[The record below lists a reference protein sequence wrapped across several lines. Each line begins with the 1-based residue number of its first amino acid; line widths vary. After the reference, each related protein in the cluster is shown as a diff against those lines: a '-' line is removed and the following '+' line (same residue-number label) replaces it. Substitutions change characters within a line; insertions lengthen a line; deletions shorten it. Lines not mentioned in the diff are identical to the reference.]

1 MISKII
7 ALIKSKKI
15 YYMPFGFVLIGILS
29 ISPLLVALFSGLIGQ
44 CLGCNINEAG
54 TDDCIRFGIP
64 FGLILNPLGVMGWL
78 MLITIPLGIMAF
90 FAWFIYCLFILVK
103 TKLKEK

>member
-7 ALIKSKKI
+7 TLIKSKKI
-15 YYMPFGFVLIGILS
+15 YYMPLGFVLIGMLSLSPILVS
-29 ISPLLVALFSGLIGQ
+29 LFAGFIGE

-64 FGLILNPLGVMGWL
+64 FGSILNPLYVMGWF
-78 MLITIPLGIMAF
+78 MLITIPLGIVAF
-90 FAWFIYCLFILVK
+90 FAWLFYCFIILVRGK
-103 TKLKEK
+103 N